1 MRIFNFLVVLVLLI
15 SSAGSTAGL
24 AEDDPIKGAEAAA
37 SKWLGLIDGGRYD
50 ESWDAASEMFKKAIT
65 KDDWKS
71 AIEKVRQPLGA
82 VKSRKIKT
90 SQYVVNPEGAPE
102 GEYVMIQYDSSF
114 DGLASAV
121 ETLTPMKDKDGV
133 WRVSGYYIK

>member
-1 MRIFNFLVVLVLLI
+1 MRIFNFLVILVLII
-15 SSAGSTAGL
+15 SPAGV

-37 SKWLGLIDGGRYD
+37 SKWLELIDGGRYE

-90 SQYVVNPEGAPE
+90 SQYIVNPEGAPE